1 MAEINRKARI
11 QSKGDTS
18 SKWADAAAFI
28 PLKNELILYTDL
40 HKIKIGDGTTTVG
53 NLPFLNDDNTTY
65 TFAGGTNSFTVTPSG
80 GSAQT
85 VSVTPS
91 ISNNITGNGTR
102 TNGYLAKFSGTNTV
116 TNGPAIGTSTT
127 TYLRNDGT
135 WATPPNTNTTY
146 TFTNGNNG
154 SFTVKPS
161 NGNAQTVTTTSL
173 NGLGITASTTELN
186 YVKGVTSAI
195 QTQINETNNVVSN
208 LSGQLSN
215 LSTQVDNIDS
225 RDYLIGGSQ
234 TSTST
239 ADSGNNVFT
248 FTKSDGTTATF
259 TVKNGSRGST
269 GAAGTSVT
277 VSSTATTY
285 QASSSGTTIPT
296 GTWNT
301 TVPTVAKGQF
311 LWTRTIVTFSDSK
324 TATTYSVG
332 YMGTNG
338 TNGTNGAA
346 AGFGTPTASV
356 DANIG
361 TPSVTVT
368 ATGSNTAKVF
378 NFAFKNLKGAQGP
391 AGITPTI
398 NAAAGTNI
406 GAVGTPSVT
415 ASTNG
420 TTTTFTFNNL
430 KGEKGEAGT
439 NATTTATGTATT
451 PGLTKLY
458 TSTGSATDGTM
469 TQAAVTNAIN
479 NINSGATYSTSA
491 PSSPKAGQLWFNPN
505 AGYLQIYSG
514 SAWVAIGA
522 VWK

>member
-1 MAEINRKARI
+1 MAEITKKARI

-18 SKWADAAAFI
+18 TNWAKATTFV

-53 NLPFLNDDNTTY
+53 NLPFLNDDNTKY
-65 TFAGGTNSFTVTPSG
+65 TFTGGTNGFTVTPSG

-91 ISNNITGNGTR
+91 ISNNITGSGTR
-102 TNGYLAKFSGTNTV
+102 TSGYLAKFSGTNTV

-146 TFTNGNNG
+146 TFTSGTNG

-161 NGNAQTVTTTSL
+161 NGTAQTITTTSL
-173 NGLGITASTTELN
+173 SGLGITASVAELN
-186 YVKGVTSAI
+186 YVKGVTSAV
-195 QTQINETNNVVSN
+195 QTQINATNNVVSN

-215 LSTQVDNIDS
+215 LTTQVENIGS
-225 RDYLIGGSQ
+225 RIYLTGGSQ

-239 ADSGNNVFT
+239 ADNGNNVFT

-259 TVKNGSRGST
+259 TVKNGSKGST
-269 GAAGTSVT
+269 GTAGTSVT

-301 TVPTVAKGQF
+301 TIPTVAKGQF

-356 DANIG
+356 DANVG

-368 ATGSNTAKVF
+368 ATGPNTAKVF

-391 AGITPTI
+391 AGI
-398 NAAAGTNI
+398 
-406 GAVGTPSVT
+406 
-415 ASTNG
+415 
-420 TTTTFTFNNL
+420 
-430 KGEKGEAGT
+430 
-439 NATTTATGTATT
+439 NATTTATGTASAA
-451 PGLTKLY
+451 GLTKLY
-458 TSTGSATDGTM
+458 TSTGTATDGTM
-469 TQAAVTNAIN
+469 TQAAVTNALN
-479 NINSGATYSTSA
+479 NINSGATYATSA
-491 PSSPKAGQLWFNPN
+491 PSSPKTGQLWFNPK

-514 SAWVAIGA
+514 SAWIAIGA